1 MCSFYKYGLNLKWI
15 ASPSGT
21 KDVTSR
27 RKKEKTL
34 QTIVSNEEGQQH
46 CWINQNAKLG
56 LSWLE
61 NGKTLPYRLN
71 SLNKCVYVF
80 CLEGSIEIDGESIDR
95 RDGIGLWQ
103 TDEFYI
109 KAKQESEFI
118 VIEVPVNA

>member
-1 MCSFYKYGLNLKWI
+1 MQFLQIWI
-15 ASPSGT
+15 EPKMDSIALRYQ
-21 KDVTSR
+21 R
-27 RKKEKTL
+27 RYFPKEKRKNTL

-46 CWINQNAKLG
+46 CWINQNAILG

-61 NGKTLPYRLN
+61 NGNSLPYKLDP
-71 SLNKCVYVF
+71 LNKCVYVF
-80 CLEGSIEIDGESIDR
+80 CLEGSIEIDEESIDR

-109 KAKQESEFI
+109 KAKQESELI